1 MFNKTV
7 IQFLHMLFIKKIRNT
22 SEIYHHMGEPWEYVQ
37 GKKPVTGEDKMCNSI
52 YMSSTE
58 LV

>member
-22 SEIYHHMGEPWEYVQ
+22 SEIYHHMGEP
-37 GKKPVTGEDKMCNSI
+37 
-52 YMSSTE
+52 
-58 LV
+58 